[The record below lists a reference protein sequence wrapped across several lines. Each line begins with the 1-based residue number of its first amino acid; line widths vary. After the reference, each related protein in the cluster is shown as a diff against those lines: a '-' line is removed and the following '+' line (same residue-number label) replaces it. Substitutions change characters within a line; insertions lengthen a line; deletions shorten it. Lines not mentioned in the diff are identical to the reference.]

1 MPTIYELSSWIL
13 AAEAAGEGGEGE
25 AAKTGE
31 GAAGGG
37 GGLFGPCTSMLPAF
51 LIIMVLFYFMMIR
64 PQKREQNRMR
74 EMISNLKK
82 SDRVVTAGGIFGTVV
97 NAQKESPYVTIRIDD
112 NAKLKVLRTSIS
124 RVVTDDESDEKKDTD
139 KDAL

>member
-1 MPTIYELSSWIL
+1 MF
-13 AAEAAGEGGEGE
+13 
-25 AAKTGE
+25 
-31 GAAGGG
+31 
-37 GGLFGPCTSMLPAF
+37 GLGPCGSMLPAF
-51 LIIMVLFYFMMIR
+51 MIIMVLFYFMMIR
-64 PQKREQNRMR
+64 PQKRQQNQMR

-112 NAKLKVLRTSIS
+112 NAKLKILRTSIS
-124 RVVTDDESDEKKDTD
+124 RVVTDDESDEKKDID